1 MYTHWRLYMINSFYY
16 LEKDYFKIIHT
27 QKYFYDLSLVEFI
40 YF

>member
-16 LEKDYFKIIHT
+16 LEKDYFEIIHT